1 MTNEE
6 LLMRIRNK
14 IIFSS
19 ISILSAAILLISIIN
34 VINVQKII
42 NNEIESFSRESM
54 HLKREKLENIVLI
67 AHQAMNDF
75 YERTVDLER
84 LKAETGKKIKPY
96 TELAYSE
103 IELYYQMYLDGKI
116 TESEAQRRAID
127 AVEVMRFDGD
137 GYFWIQNYEPR
148 MIMHPI
154 VTREVNPDWYEAFG
168 VKDLADPTGKKFVQ
182 AIVYDTESTGE
193 AFSDYLWPKPGFDEP
208 VPKLSYMVR
217 FDPWQWIIGTGVYVE
232 TSEAEAMEEAKS
244 LISNMKYDGT
254 NYFWING
261 MDLSMI
267 MHPNN
272 PKESKPDWYKP
283 GGLEVFSD
291 PEGTLLFKE
300 MVDTIKASDSGSGFV
315 PYMWEKPGFEDEG
328 PKPKISFVKLL
339 EPWQWVIGSGIY
351 VDDIDAGILAKRE
364 DGQIRIRTNLIISGI
379 LLLSSIVISIILIYL
394 ISTSITRPIHKIVKL
409 SNQAATGDLSVS
421 VNIKSKD
428 EIKEIGDAF
437 TDLIGHLRDVTI
449 SINESAEEVS
459 LGSDQLNISSQQVSQ
474 GATEQAA
481 SAEEVSAAMEQM
493 GSNIMHTADNA
504 LQTEKISKK
513 CAEDAAK
520 GGQAVAE
527 TVEAMNTI
535 ASKISIIEEI
545 ARQTNLLA
553 LNAAIEAA
561 RAGESGK
568 GFAVVASEVRK
579 LAERSQIAA
588 AEISELSATSVE
600 VAEKAGRL
608 LDEITPAIRQTADL
622 VQEISAS
629 SNEQKVGSEQINEA
643 IAQLDKVIQQNASA
657 SEESASM
664 SNELTGQAKILREHI
679 AFFKLH

>member
-1 MTNEE
+1 MK
-6 LLMRIRNK
+6 IRSK

-19 ISILSAAILLISIIN
+19 LSLLSAAILLITIINIIN
-34 VINVQKII
+34 VQNII
-42 NNEIESFSRESM
+42 NKEIESFAIESM
-54 HLKREKLENIVLI
+54 KLKKEKLQNIVLV
-67 AHQAMNDF
+67 AHQAMKDF
-75 YERTVDLER
+75 YDRTVDLNR
-84 LKAETGKKIKPY
+84 LTKETGRKIKPY
-96 TELAYSE
+96 TDLAYSA

-116 TESEAQRRAID
+116 REGVAQQRAME
-127 AVEVMRFDGD
+127 AVEAMRFGGD

-154 VTREVNPDWYEAFG
+154 VTREINPAWYEPFG

-182 AIVYDTESTGE
+182 TIVDDTEETGE
-193 AFSDYLWPKPGFDEP
+193 AFSDYLWPKPGFDKP
-208 VPKLSYMVR
+208 VPKVSYMRR

-232 TSEAEAMEEAKS
+232 ASVSDAQEKAKE
-244 LISNMKYDGT
+244 LINNMKYDGS

-267 MHPNN
+267 MHPGN
-272 PKESKPDWYKP
+272 PIEAKPEWYKP
-283 GGLEVFSD
+283 NGLADYADPNGTKLFS
-291 PEGTLLFKE
+291 EIVKLVENT
-300 MVDTIKASDSGSGFV
+300 DSGEGFV
-315 PYMWEKPGFEDEG
+315 PYMWIKPGFEEEG
-328 PKPKISFVKLL
+328 PKPKISFVKIL

-351 VDDIDAGILAKRE
+351 VDDIDISVDLKRQEGKIL
-364 DGQIRIRTNLIISGI
+364 IRNNLIISGI
-379 LLLSSIVISIILIYL
+379 LLIASLAVSIILIL
-394 ISTSITRPIHKIVKL
+394 FISTSITKPINKIVEV
-409 SNQAATGDLSVS
+409 SNKAAAGDLTIS

-428 EIKEIGDAF
+428 EIKEIGNALS
-437 TDLIGHLRDVTI
+437 DLLSHLKDVTT
-449 SINESAEEVS
+449 SINESSEEVS
-459 LGSDQLNISSQQVSQ
+459 QGSEQLSTSSQLVSQ

-493 GSNIMHTADNA
+493 GSNIMQTADNA
-504 LQTEKISKK
+504 LQTEKIAKK
-513 CAEDAAK
+513 CAEDAIK
-520 GGQAVAE
+520 GGQAVKK

-535 ASKISIIEEI
+535 ASKISVIEEI

-588 AEISELSATSVE
+588 SEISELSSTSVE
-600 VAEKAGRL
+600 IAERAGKL
-608 LDEITPAIRQTADL
+608 LNEITPAIRQTADL

-629 SNEQKVGSEQINEA
+629 SNEQKIGTDQINEA
-643 IAQLDKVIQQNASA
+643 ILQLDKVIQQNASA

-664 SNELTGQAKILREHI
+664 SEELSAQAQVLKDHI
-679 AFFKLH
+679 SFFKLK

>member
-1 MTNEE
+1 M
-6 LLMRIRNK
+6 
-14 IIFSS
+14 
-19 ISILSAAILLISIIN
+19 
-34 VINVQKII
+34 
-42 NNEIESFSRESM
+42 
-54 HLKREKLENIVLI
+54 
-67 AHQAMNDF
+67 
-75 YERTVDLER
+75 
-84 LKAETGKKIKPY
+84 
-96 TELAYSE
+96 
-103 IELYYQMYLDGKI
+103 YQDGKI
-116 TESEAQRRAID
+116 SEREAQKRAIN
-127 AVEVMRFDGD
+127 AIEVMRFDGD

-154 VTREVNPDWYEAFG
+154 VTREVNPGWYEAFG

-182 AIVYDTESTGE
+182 AIVDDTEATGE
-193 AFSDYLWPKPGFDEP
+193 AFSDYLWPKPVFDDP
-208 VPKLSYMVR
+208 VPKLSYMIR

-232 TSEAEAMEEAKS
+232 TSEQEAMEEAKA
-244 LISNMKYDGT
+244 LISNMKYDGN

-261 MDLSMI
+261 MDYSMV
-267 MHPNN
+267 MHPIATS
-272 PKESKPDWYKP
+272 EIQPDWYRENGVLELKDGGGKPFMKELIDKIAESDTGEAFIDYLWDKP
-283 GGLEVFSD
+283 GQE
-291 PEGTLLFKE
+291 E
-300 MVDTIKASDSGSGFV
+300 
-315 PYMWEKPGFEDEG
+315 EG
-328 PKPKISFVKLL
+328 PKPKISYVKLL

-351 VDDIDAGILAKRE
+351 VDDIDVSITAKRLE
-364 DGQIRIRTNLIISGI
+364 GEILIRNNIIISGV
-379 LLLSSIVISIILIYL
+379 LLLSSIAISIILIFL

-437 TDLIGHLRDVTI
+437 SGLIGHLRDVTI

-459 LGSDQLNISSQQVSQ
+459 LGSDQLNISAQQVSQ

-520 GGQAVAE
+520 GGQAVSE

-600 VAEKAGRL
+600 VAEKAGKL
-608 LDEITPAIRQTADL
+608 LDNITPAIRQTADL

-629 SNEQKVGSEQINEA
+629 SNEQKVGSEQINKA

-664 SNELTGQAKILREHI
+664 SNELTGQAKILRKHI

>member
-1 MTNEE
+1 MK
-6 LLMRIRNK
+6 IRNK

-34 VINVQKII
+34 IVNVQKII
-42 NNEIESFSRESM
+42 NNEIESFSTES
-54 HLKREKLENIVLI
+54 LKLKKEKLENIVLI
-67 AHQAMNDF
+67 AHQTMKDF
-75 YERTVDLER
+75 YDRTVDLER
-84 LKAETGKKIKPY
+84 LKTETGKKIKPY
-96 TELAYSE
+96 TDLAYSE

-116 TESEAQRRAID
+116 SEEEAQKRAME
-127 AVEVMRFDGD
+127 AVGAMRFGVD

-154 VTREVNPDWYEAFG
+154 ATIEVNPGWYEPFG

-182 AIVYDTESTGE
+182 AIVFDTEATGE
-193 AFSDYLWPKPGFDEP
+193 AYSDYLWPKPGFDEP
-208 VPKLSYMVR
+208 VPKLSYMKR
-217 FDPWQWIIGTGVYVE
+217 FEPWQWIIGTGVYVE
-232 TSEAEAMEEAKS
+232 ASIEDAQEEAKE
-244 LISNMKYDGT
+244 LISNMKYDGD
-254 NYFWING
+254 NYFWIN
-261 MDLSMI
+261 DTELAMI
-267 MHPNN
+267 MHPGN
-272 PKESKPDWYKP
+272 PIESKPEWYVK
-283 GGLEVFSD
+283 GGLADYAD
-291 PEGTLLFKE
+291 PNGVKLFAE
-300 MVDTIKASDSGSGFV
+300 MVKIVGESENGEGFV
-315 PYMWEKPGFEDEG
+315 PYMWVKPGFEDEG
-328 PKPKISFVKLL
+328 PKPKLSYVKLL
-339 EPWQWVIGSGIY
+339 EPWQWIIGSGIY
-351 VDDIDAGILAKRE
+351 IDDIDVSVNAKRAA
-364 DGQIRIRTNLIISGI
+364 GNILIRNNIIISLI
-379 LLLSSIVISIILIYL
+379 LLIASISISVILFI
-394 ISTSITRPIHKIVKL
+394 IVSTSITRPIHQIVKL
-409 SNQAATGDLSVS
+409 SNRAATGDLTVN

-437 TDLIGHLRDVTI
+437 NDLLGHLREVAT
-449 SINESAEEVS
+449 SINESSEEVS
-459 LGSDQLNISSQQVSQ
+459 LGSEQLNISSQQVSQ

-504 LQTEKISKK
+504 LQTEKISMK
-513 CAEDAAK
+513 CADDAEK
-520 GGQAVAE
+520 GGKAVEE

-588 AEISELSATSVE
+588 SEISELSTLSVQ
-600 VAEKAGRL
+600 VAENAGAL
-608 LDEITPAIRQTADL
+608 LNQITPAIRKTADL

-629 SNEQKVGSEQINEA
+629 SNEQKIGAEQINEA
-643 IAQLDKVIQQNASA
+643 ISQLDQVIQQNASA

-664 SNELTGQAKILREHI
+664 SDELTAQAKQLKEQIS
-679 AFFKLH
+679 FFKLV